1 MARPHDMTSEPR
13 WPTEAGPVDR
23 TGHSLVIAAAGDPVA
38 RAAAARWRRDALAA
52 GVTVTEVGGGLAPAG
67 ADADAVRAD
76 DEAVRIAE
84 RLSIALDGAT
94 AATRLAVAG
103 SEALLGR
110 VTAAALRA
118 GLRPTEIAGVR
129 TVTGPRLVRCTHC
142 RTLTP
147 TTAEVGERQACQGC
161 GVPLE
166 VFHHYSPRIGAYMGF
181 HADAEELG
189 ADDAAA
195 HERSVPERE
204 LAA

>member
-1 MARPHDMTSEPR
+1 MARPHELTSEPR
-13 WPTEAGPVDR
+13 WPTEPGPADDTGR
-23 TGHSLVIAAAGDPVA
+23 TLVVAAASDSAAHAAAAG
-38 RAAAARWRRDALAA
+38 WRRDALAA
-52 GVTVTEVGGGLAPAG
+52 GVTVIEVRGGLGAAG
-67 ADADAVRAD
+67 GDAARAD
-76 DEAVRIAE
+76 GEAVRIAE
-84 RLSIALDGAT
+84 RLSVVLDGAT

-189 ADDAAA
+189 ADGAAA
-195 HERSVPERE
+195 HERPAPEQE